1 MCFHLAIASVADTP
15 FEKRS
20 KPPQKRNPQT
30 AKEKPFAASFLHS
43 SWSLILRVL
52 RVFRGS
58 SAWSAAQRGFP
69 WCLLPGA
76 SLKSI
81 MAETRPYP
89 IFLNLAG
96 RDVLIVGGGAVAQR
110 KLASLLESGA
120 KVTIVS
126 PRFSGDLGARRDFR
140 RIRTRYAARHMKL
153 KPWRLVFAATDSR
166 AVNALVQKHAADA
179 RIPCCRSDSW
189 TGELASS
196 DFSNG
201 ATANVQGIVL
211 AVSTTGSSPAL
222 ARRMRDQAHTAID
235 PILVQLAGLFQ
246 SWRPAIKSRLSD
258 PARRRLL
265 LLRLAGEDMEAAL
278 RKSGPAAARK
288 LFARWLKEARSA
300 AADPLKITRGPR
312 RPPPRISRHAH

>member
-1 MCFHLAIASVADTP
+1 MFFLFFVVPPGHRLP
-15 FEKRS
+15 LRS
-20 KPPQKRNPQT
+20 RDYP
-30 AKEKPFAASFLHS
+30 A
-43 SWSLILRVL
+43 
-52 RVFRGS
+52 
-58 SAWSAAQRGFP
+58 
-69 WCLLPGA
+69 CLLPA
-76 SLKSI
+76 DSLKSI
-81 MAETRPYP
+81 MPQARPYP

-96 RDVLIVGGGAVAQR
+96 RPVLIVGGGAVAQR
-110 KLASLLESGA
+110 KLGSLLESGA

-126 PRFSGDLGARRDFR
+126 PRFSGDVGARRDIR
-140 RIRTRYAARHMKL
+140 RIRARYAARHMKL

-166 AVNALVQKHAADA
+166 DVNAQVQKHAAVA

-189 TGELASS
+189 TGEVVSS

-246 SWRPAIKSRLSD
+246 SWRPAIKSQLTD
-258 PARRRLL
+258 PALRRLL
-265 LLRLAGEDMEAAL
+265 LLRLAGEEMETAL

-288 LFARWLKEARSA
+288 LFARWLNEARSKTPA
-300 AADPLKITRGPR
+300 PLKITHSSR
-312 RPPPRISRHAH
+312 RPPDRIARHA